1 MSTHMDSYWPNF
13 IDGQYCDGGA
23 GRVDVKDPSCG
34 ETLATHAL
42 ADAADVDAAVQ
53 AARRAHLSGALAH
66 LHPMERG
73 RLVRR
78 MGQYL
83 ASHAEEIKRMLVLE
97 QGKPFF
103 EATVEVN
110 ATTRL
115 FEYFAS
121 MAESLEG
128 KSIPTDQTRFD
139 FTVHQPLGVSAQFIP
154 CHYPI
159 YIPARSL
166 AIALVTG
173 NTCVLKTSELAPISA
188 VWFARAAQDAGLPAG
203 ALNIICGRGVEA
215 GQALA
220 SHPDIDHLVFS
231 GNVETAARVLPLAA
245 ANLVPSVVEV
255 GGTNPTIVFEDADL
269 DAFESEARTG
279 TFWNAGQF
287 CTGMYRVIVH
297 ESRYE
302 EVLERSVALAASL
315 RLGPGLDSGD
325 FGPYMGPLDSD
336 AQVEKVVALVE
347 DAKASGARCL
357 IGGRRAPGRG
367 SFMQPTVL
375 RDVQAH
381 MTVAQRE
388 IWGPVMAV
396 MKFKSTEEAIRIANS
411 TPYTGVICGVFT
423 QDIGTMMRTA
433 YAIKAGHVVANAS
446 IISGPEIPF
455 GGGFGR
461 SGYGRVKGRE
471 ALLGYVQTKNIL
483 LPIGDL
489 LPETAQQKAAVL
501 NGRKTAQAGR
511 SAA

>member
-1 MSTHMDSYWPNF
+1 MSMHIDSYWPNY
-13 IDGQYCDGGA
+13 IDGQFCHGGA
-23 GRVDVKDPSCG
+23 GRVDVKDPSSG
-34 ETLATHAL
+34 ETLAAHAL
-42 ADAADVDAAVQ
+42 ADPLDVDRAVR
-53 AARRAHLSGALAH
+53 AARRVHLSGALAN
-66 LHPMERG
+66 LHPAERG
-73 RLVRR
+73 RIVRK

-83 ASHAEEIKRMLVLE
+83 ADHAEEIKQMLVLE
-97 QGKPFF
+97 QGKPLF

-128 KSIPTDQTRFD
+128 KSVPTDHTRFD
-139 FTVHQPLGVSAQFIP
+139 FTVHQPFGVSAQFIP

-166 AIALVTG
+166 AVALVTG

-188 VWFARAAQDAGLPAG
+188 VWFARAAENAGLPAG
-203 ALNIICGRGVEA
+203 TLNIICGRGSEA
-215 GQALA
+215 GRALA
-220 SHPDIDHLVFS
+220 GHQEIDHLVFS
-231 GNVETAARVLPLAA
+231 GNVETASKVLPMAA

-255 GGTNPTIVFEDADL
+255 GGTNPTIVYEDADL

-287 CTGMYRVIVH
+287 CSGMYRVIVH

-315 RLGPGLDSGD
+315 KLGPGLNSGE

-336 AQVEKVVALVE
+336 EQVEKVVSLVD
-347 DAKASGARCL
+347 DATSRGARCL
-357 IGGRRAPGRG
+357 IGGRRAPGPG
-367 SFMQPTVL
+367 SFMQPTIL
-375 RDVQAH
+375 RDVQPH

-388 IWGPVMAV
+388 VWGPVMVV
-396 MKFKSTEEAIRIANS
+396 MKFKSTDEAIQIANS

-423 QDIGTMMRTA
+423 RDMATMMRTA
-433 YAIKAGHVVANAS
+433 RAVKAGHVIANAS

-483 LPIGDL
+483 LPVGDL
-489 LPETAQQKAAVL
+489 LPETALQTAVVLKQRKA
-501 NGRKTAQAGR
+501 
-511 SAA
+511 

>member
-1 MSTHMDSYWPNF
+1 MSTHIDSYWPNY
-13 IDGQYCDGGA
+13 IDGAFCHGGA
-23 GRVDVKDPSCG
+23 GRIEVTDPGSG
-34 ETLATHAL
+34 EMLTTHAL
-42 ADAADVDAAVQ
+42 ADAADVDRAVQ
-53 AARRAHLSGALAH
+53 AAKRVHLSGVLANM
-66 LHPMERG
+66 HPMERG
-73 RLVRR
+73 LIVRR

-83 ASHAEEIKRMLVLE
+83 AAHAEEIKRILVLE
-97 QGKPFF
+97 QGKPYF

-115 FEYFAS
+115 FDYFAS

-128 KSIPTDQTRFD
+128 KSVPTGQTRFD
-139 FTVHQPLGVSAQFIP
+139 FTVHQPFGVSAQFIP

-159 YIPARSL
+159 YIAARSM
-166 AIALVTG
+166 AVALVTG
-173 NTCVLKTSELAPISA
+173 NTCVLKTSELAPVSA
-188 VWFARAAQDAGLPAG
+188 AWFARAAEEAGLPAG
-203 ALNIICGRGVEA
+203 ALNIICGRGAEA
-215 GQALA
+215 GSALA
-220 SHPDIDHLVFS
+220 GHPGIDHLAFS
-231 GNVETAARVLPLAA
+231 GHVETASRVLPLAA
-245 ANLVPSVVEV
+245 PNLVPSVVEV

-302 EVLERSVALAASL
+302 EVLERSVGLAASL
-315 RLGPGLDSGD
+315 RLGPGMESGD

-357 IGGRRAPGRG
+357 IGGRKAPGRG
-367 SFMQPTVL
+367 FFMQPTIL
-375 RDVQAH
+375 RDVQPQ

-396 MKFKSTEEAIRIANS
+396 MKFRTTEEAIQIANS

-433 YAIKAGHVVANAS
+433 HAVKAGHVITNAS

-483 LPIGDL
+483 LPVGDL
-489 LPETAQQKAAVL
+489 LPETALQKTAVL
-501 NGRKTAQAGR
+501 NGRKP
-511 SAA
+511 S